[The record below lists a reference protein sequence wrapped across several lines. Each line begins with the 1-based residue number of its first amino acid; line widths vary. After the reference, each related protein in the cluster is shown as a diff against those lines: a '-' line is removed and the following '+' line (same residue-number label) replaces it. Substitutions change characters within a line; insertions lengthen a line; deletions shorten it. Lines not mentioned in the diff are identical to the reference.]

1 MRRKSQTQLP
11 VQGQAQKAAV
21 ISQQDGAGGG
31 HPVLQEAPKR
41 PGLKGAKQAM
51 GLRGAE
57 AGDQGPVAVAK
68 VDAPKGEERGS
79 ARRKSTRANQA
90 LNGDAKDVNVRHP
103 STQEPRHR
111 NHERAKQAKRPTVSP
126 PPGLGTSAATPA
138 SHMQGVL
145 PPCVEGC

>member
-1 MRRKSQTQLP
+1 MRRKSQAQLP

-21 ISQQDGAGGG
+21 SSQQDEAGGS

-51 GLRGAE
+51 GLRRAE

-68 VDAPKGEERGS
+68 EEAPKGDEKGS

-90 LNGDAKDVNVRHP
+90 LNGDAEDVNVRHP

-111 NHERAKQAKRPTVSP
+111 NQERGKQAKRPTFSP
-126 PPGLGTSAATPA
+126 PPGLGISAASPA
-138 SHMQGVL
+138 SQVQGVL
-145 PPCVEGC
+145 PPCIEDC